1 MNEYM
6 ESLMNWQVDFLLTT
20 ISGRDIAFIVIG
32 FFVCLTLWAISDV
45 IRETQNERNKR
56 GR

>member
-6 ESLMNWQVDFLLTT
+6 ESLMNWKVDFLLTT

-45 IRETQNERNKR
+45 IRETNNERNKR